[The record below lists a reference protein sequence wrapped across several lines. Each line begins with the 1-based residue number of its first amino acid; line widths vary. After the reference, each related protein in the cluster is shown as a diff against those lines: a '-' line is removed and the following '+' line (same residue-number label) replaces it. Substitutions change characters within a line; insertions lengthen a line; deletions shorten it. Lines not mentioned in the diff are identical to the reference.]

1 MMAKG
6 KHSPH
11 WKMQAMESSLA
22 NPSSSNY
29 KTAWENGEIV
39 QRSVKEVRTLTANS
53 TMRASTM
60 LPTTVTKSKVF
71 HESLKQLCKKE
82 EVEKLLHITSSTG
95 LKLLQLLSCHHAK
108 STEHTELCVESRE
121 ATVVA
126 MQWSEIYTKSCRKN
140 MPFHGPQ
147 NPT

>member
-1 MMAKG
+1 MRPRPRRAK
-6 KHSPH
+6 
-11 WKMQAMESSLA
+11 
-22 NPSSSNY
+22 
-29 KTAWENGEIV
+29 EIV
-39 QRSVKEVRTLTANS
+39 QRTVKNGLRILTANS

-108 STEHTELCVESRE
+108 SSTEHRTIRRERASRSYSSQQQL
-121 ATVVA
+121 VVRNTLKA
-126 MQWSEIYTKSCRKN
+126 AVKICPFMVPKSHIKSWDGGSI
-140 MPFHGPQ
+140 FAV
-147 NPT
+147 TAF